1 VKRKPRRLSE
11 VQIASSDPALPLLAV
26 EGGQGK
32 IFTVRLPQGAALR
45 VPSGFDPDELFT
57 LLVVVQEALA

>member
-1 VKRKPRRLSE
+1 MKRKCRRLSE
-11 VQIASSDPALPLLAV
+11 VQINSSSHSLLPSV
-26 EGGQGK
+26 DEDGDGK
-32 IFTVRLPQGAALR
+32 VFTVRLPQGATIR